1 MLDVRQRNAYKILL
15 NKDEGKGLFEKSR
28 TDANIIAPD
37 GQHMYNITLRN
48 VCATTVAV
56 QKQ

>member
-1 MLDVRQRNAYKILL
+1 MLDVRQRNVHKILL
-15 NKDEGKGLFEKSR
+15 NEDEGEGLFEKCR

-37 GQHMYNITLRN
+37 GQRTYNVTLRN